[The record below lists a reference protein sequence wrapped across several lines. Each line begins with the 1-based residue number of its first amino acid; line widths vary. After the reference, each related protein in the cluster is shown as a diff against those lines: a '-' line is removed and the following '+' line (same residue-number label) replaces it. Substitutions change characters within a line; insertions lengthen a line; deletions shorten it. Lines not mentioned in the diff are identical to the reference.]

1 MIGEHADAL
10 VLFGITGDLAKKKLI
25 PALYELTA
33 EGRLDMPVVGTARS
47 QWTDERLAEHVRE
60 VLQGR
65 DKSIV
70 DQLCSHLSYVEGD
83 YQNPAVYDLISEK
96 LGDAQLPVFF
106 MAIPPS
112 LFDDVATGLAG
123 VGFATNGRLVVEKP
137 FGRNLASAIELN
149 EILHRH
155 FHEDQIFRIDH
166 FLGKEPVQNLL
177 VFRFANVLL
186 EPIWNRHHVAS
197 VMVTMSEA
205 YGIEGRGRFYDSV
218 GAIRDVIQ
226 NHLLQI
232 VGLLA
237 MEPPV
242 SSEPDTL
249 RDEIVKVMK
258 AIPALTPDNV
268 VRGRYDGYLD
278 EPDVSPTSDT
288 ETFAAVRLEI
298 DNWRWAGVPFF
309 IRAGKGMDET
319 VTEAVIELR
328 QTPQDLF
335 APEGKPSRPGCRS
348 HRRLRRCARWRRTRP
363 LRTSHRGCPR
373 RRSSIVRPTGFGR
386 GGVAHRRGRP
396 RLHDAAPRLP
406 TRQFGPRLCFSPAGR
421 PELAETLR
429 WPPQSG
435 SVAPPPPNVP
445 PMTLRRGSQ
454 VEPSPRS
461 NAPAGSCGPCRVARR
476 RPCSSNP
483 LPLTTRS
490 TGRLS
495 ISIKSTNGSL
505 PPEVVIATTR

>member
-1 MIGEHADAL
+1 MVEEQADAL

-47 QWTDERLAEHVRE
+47 QWTDERLADHVRE

-65 DKSIV
+65 DKAII

-137 FGRNLASAIELN
+137 FGRDLASAIELN

-155 FHEDQIFRIDH
+155 FREDQIFRIDH

-205 YGIEGRGRFYDSV
+205 FGIEGRGRFYDGV

-242 SSEPDTL
+242 SSEPDAL
-249 RDEIVKVMK
+249 RDEIVKVMS
-258 AIPALTPDNV
+258 AIPALTPENV

-335 APEGKPSRPGCRS
+335 APEGKPPANVIRFRMKPDDVISMSMQAKVPGDGLRAQGVDLTVDYGEALGGDGPDPYE
-348 HRRLRRCARWRRTRP
+348 RLIGDA
-363 LRTSHRGCPR
+363 LDGD
-373 RRSSIVRPTGFGR
+373 
-386 GGVAHRRGRP
+386 P
-396 RLHDAAPRLP
+396 RLFARQDSVEEAWRIVEGVLDSTTPLHDY
-406 TRQFGPRLCFSPAGR
+406 
-421 PELAETLR
+421 
-429 WPPQSG
+429 
-435 SVAPPPPNVP
+435 
-445 PMTLRRGSQ
+445 RRGS
-454 VEPSPRS
+454 S
-461 NAPAGSCGPCRVARR
+461 GPDCA
-476 RPCSSNP
+476 SL
-483 LPLTTRS
+483 LP
-490 TGRLS
+490 GGLS
-495 ISIKSTNGSL
+495 W
-505 PPEVVIATTR
+505 PQH

>member
-1 MIGEHADAL
+1 MNGDQADAL

-47 QWTDERLAEHVRE
+47 QWTDERLVDHVRE

-65 DKSIV
+65 DEAII

-137 FGRNLASAIELN
+137 FGRDLASAIELN

-155 FHEDQIFRIDH
+155 FREDQIFRIDH
-166 FLGKEPVQNLL
+166 VLGKEPVQNLL
-177 VFRFANVLL
+177 VFRFANSLL

-197 VMVTMSEA
+197 VMVTMAEA
-205 YGIEGRGRFYDSV
+205 YGIEGRGRFYDGV

-242 SSEPDTL
+242 SGDPDAL
-249 RDEIVKVMK
+249 RDEVVKVLK
-258 AIPALTPDNV
+258 AVQPLTADHV
-268 VRGRYDGYLD
+268 IRGQYDGYLD
-278 EPDVSPTSDT
+278 EPDVAPDSTT
-288 ETFAAVRLEI
+288 ETFAAIDLRI
-298 DNWRWAGVPFF
+298 DNWRWAGVPFC
-309 IRAGKGMDET
+309 IRAGKGMAET
-319 VTEAVIELR
+319 VTEARIVLQE
-328 QTPQDLF
+328 TPQDLF
-335 APEGKPSRPGCRS
+335 APAGK
-348 HRRLRRCARWRRTRP
+348 
-363 LRTSHRGCPR
+363 
-373 RRSSIVRPTGFGR
+373 
-386 GGVAHRRGRP
+386 
-396 RLHDAAPRLP
+396 
-406 TRQFGPRLCFSPAGR
+406 
-421 PELAETLR
+421 
-429 WPPQSG
+429 
-435 SVAPPPPNVP
+435 PPPNVITFRMKP
-445 PMTLRRGSQ
+445 DDVISMTMQAKVPGQETRAESLDLTVDYGEALGGDGPDPYERLIGAAIDGDPRLFARQDSVEQAWRIVEGVLDPSAPIHTYARG
-454 VEPSPRS
+454 
-461 NAPAGSCGPCRVARR
+461 GWGPQLAD
-476 RPCSSNP
+476 
-483 LPLTTRS
+483 TM
-490 TGRLS
+490 
-495 ISIKSTNGSL
+495 L
-505 PPEVVIATTR
+505 PPGRCWPEDE